1 MIKANKYFTDDELK
15 VENAKIAEQYV
26 GIWDYADTD
35 LVKLERELEQL
46 SVEEELYEDLVVK
59 IKWVAAAFKLNQI
72 FNNLMKEIIFIL
84 IWNILEQRIVKAL
97 KT

>member
-1 MIKANKYFTDDELK
+1 MIKANKYFTDDELM
-15 VENAKIAEQYV
+15 VESAKIAEQYV

-59 IKWVAAAFKLNQI
+59 IKWVVAACKSIQI
-72 FNNLMKEIIFIL
+72 DNNMMKA
-84 IWNILEQRIVKAL
+84 R
-97 KT
+97 